1 MSYPRGVQSY
11 INFLLSEIKR
21 LNKEVG
27 IAETFIDQL
36 GDIKIYIKLKE
47 SILEKNSS
55 AKENNGKD

>member
-1 MSYPRGVQSY
+1 MNYPNGIQNY
-11 INFLLSEIKR
+11 INWLLEERSQLRKEIA
-21 LNKEVG
+21 

-55 AKENNGKD
+55 DKEL